1 MKKPRICAVIVRN
14 EIEAVKRVEPLVDL
28 FEVRIDLIGSGWTE
42 LVKQL
47 PKPWMACNRCAEEGG
62 SWVGSEAQ
70 RREELLQAVE
80 LGADIVDIELV
91 TGSLKEMVAM
101 IKRKAKCLISCHN
114 FKGTPSLDRLR
125 EIVNKEIAAGADI
138 SKVVTT
144 AQKFEDNLTVLQLIA
159 DFPES
164 RIVSFAMGELG
175 TISRIL
181 CPLLGGEFS
190 YAAMKEG
197 SQSAAG
203 QITVADLSK
212 IYRMLKSE

>member
-70 RREELLQAVE
+70 RREELLRAVE

-91 TGSLKEMVAM
+91 TGNLKEMVAM

-159 DFPES
+159 DFPKS
-164 RIVSFAMGELG
+164 RIVSFAMGGLG

>member
-42 LVKQL
+42 LVKRL

-62 SWVGSEAQ
+62 NWAESEVQ
-70 RREELLQAVE
+70 RREELLRAVE

-91 TGSLKEMVAM
+91 TGNLKEMVSK
-101 IKRKAKCLISCHN
+101 IKRKAKCLISCHD
-114 FKGTPSLDRLR
+114 FKGTPPLDRLR

-159 DFPES
+159 DFHKS
-164 RIVSFAMGELG
+164 RIVSFAMGGLG

-190 YAAMKEG
+190 YATMKEG
-197 SQSAAG
+197 NQSAAG
-203 QITVADLSK
+203 QITVADLNK
-212 IYRMLKSE
+212 IYRMLKK